1 MFKQILLISPFE
13 GEYYPG
19 ENNGVDDGLFYVTF
33 GVITVHIQPIGP
45 TLQHLEE
52 RHSVRYWGSRLLP
65 GDLYDGKIGK
75 ITLPLNLKVQ
85 NYLILSN

>member
-1 MFKQILLISPFE
+1 M
-13 GEYYPG
+13 
-19 ENNGVDDGLFYVTF
+19 DDGLFYVTF